1 MTKDELFR
9 RLLARTRDNAP
20 RIDREIIAALETT
33 GAVLVCD
40 SSGFTATTRHHGI
53 LHFLS
58 LLIQSYELSIPLV
71 GTHHGTLIKNEA
83 DNLIAVFERPADAIR
98 CAIAMQDAHRR
109 RNAAVEDEDERFHVC
124 MGIDY
129 GRYLRLVDD
138 VFGDAVNLAYKL
150 GEDLAGRGEIL
161 VTEPVVRAVGDAFRT
176 VALGTEDVGHVPLA
190 VYRVAW

>member
-1 MTKDELFR
+1 MTKAELFR
-9 RLLARTRDNAP
+9 RLLARTRDNASQ
-20 RIDREIIAALETT
+20 IDREISAALETT

-40 SSGFTATTRHHGI
+40 SSGFTSTTRHRGI

-58 LLIQSYELSIPLV
+58 LLIQSYELSLPLV
-71 GTHHGTLIKNEA
+71 ATHRGSLIKNEA
-83 DNLIAVFERPADAIR
+83 DNLIAIFERPEDAIR

-109 RNAAVEDEDERFHVC
+109 RNAAVDEDERFHVC

-138 VFGDAVNLAYKL
+138 VFGDTVNLAYKL

-176 VALGTEDVGHVPLA
+176 VALGTPDVGHVPLA
-190 VYRVAW
+190 VYRIEW

>member
-9 RLLARTRDNAP
+9 RLLARTRDNASQ
-20 RIDREIIAALETT
+20 IDREITAALETT

-40 SSGFTATTRHHGI
+40 SSGFTSTTRHRGI

-71 GTHHGTLIKNEA
+71 ATHRGTLIKNEA
-83 DNLIAVFERPADAIR
+83 DNLIAIFERPEDAIR

-109 RNAAVEDEDERFHVC
+109 RNAAVEEDERFHVC

-138 VFGDAVNLAYKL
+138 VFGDTVNLAYKL

-161 VTEPVVRAVGDAFRT
+161 VTEPVVRAVGDAFHA
-176 VALGTEDVGHVPLA
+176 VALGTSDVGHVPLA
-190 VYRVAW
+190 VYRVEW

>member
-9 RLLARTRDNAP
+9 RLLARTRDNASQ
-20 RIDREIIAALETT
+20 IDQEIIAALETT

-40 SSGFTATTRHHGI
+40 SSGFTSTTRHRGI

-71 GTHHGTLIKNEA
+71 ATHRGTLIKNEA
-83 DNLIAVFERPADAIR
+83 DNLIAIFERPEDAIR

-109 RNAAVEDEDERFHVC
+109 RNAAVEEDERFHVC

-138 VFGDAVNLAYKL
+138 VFGDTVNLAYKL

-161 VTEPVVRAVGDAFRT
+161 VTEPVVHAVGDAFRT
-176 VALGTEDVGHVPLA
+176 VALGTPDVGHVPLP
-190 VYRVAW
+190 VYRVEW